1 MPALQK
7 FAYRAYSA
15 DGVRMARTLQAASL
29 EDAKRVLWNEGFRI
43 VAIRPR
49 RLRFPGLHELFP
61 SFFRVRKS
69 QVILLT
75 RQLATF
81 VKVGVPM
88 LEAFA
93 VLHEQAT
100 SRELRAALRD
110 MMMDLGQG
118 RPLSAA
124 MSQHPRIFNRLYVDM
139 VRAAEV
145 SGELDVVL
153 TQIANY
159 MTREDTAVRRIR
171 SALIYP
177 VIVLLLSVVVV
188 GVLVSVVLPAFV
200 HLFAEFNGQL
210 PLPTRILLAV
220 GGFFEEHR
228 LEVLAAA
235 GAALLV
241 GVIFFRTPAG
251 RRARDRYIVSLP
263 YLGRI
268 VHYSII
274 ERFLRTFATMTRAGI
289 PVTQMFDTVI
299 QATGNLIFQERLR
312 TVRELMIAGQGFSD
326 PLRQTGLFP
335 GLVIQMIRV
344 GEETGTLENNLEE
357 AAQYFA
363 SEIDFRTKAM
373 IAVMEPGL
381 VIFVGLVVGFVAISV
396 IAPMY
401 GLINAIK

>member
-15 DGVRMARTLQAASL
+15 DGVRMVRTLRAASL
-29 EDAKRVLWNEGFRI
+29 DDAKRVLWNEGFRI
-43 VAIRPR
+43 VDIRPR
-49 RLRFPGLHELFP
+49 RLQLPSLHQLFP
-61 SFFRVRKS
+61 SFLRVRKS

-81 VKVGVPM
+81 VKVGVPL

-100 SRELRAALRD
+100 SSELRAALRD

-139 VRAAEV
+139 VQAAEV
-145 SGELDVVL
+145 SGELDEVL

-177 VIVLLLSVVVV
+177 VIVLLLSVLVVA
-188 GVLVSVVLPAFV
+188 VLVSVVLPAFV
-200 HLFAEFNGQL
+200 HLFAEFGGQL
-210 PLPTRILLAV
+210 PLPTRVLLAI
-220 GGFFEEHR
+220 GTFFEQHR
-228 LEVLAAA
+228 FEVLG
-235 GAALLV
+235 GAATALV
-241 GVIFFRTPAG
+241 VGFVFFRSPTG
-251 RRARDRYIVSLP
+251 RRVRDQYIVSLP

-299 QATGNLIFQERLR
+299 QATGNLIFQERLQ
-312 TVRELMIAGQGFSD
+312 TVRELMIAGQGFSE

-335 GLVIQMIRV
+335 SLVIQMIRV
-344 GEETGTLENNLEE
+344 GEETGTLDNNLEE

-381 VIFVGLVVGFVAISV
+381 VVFVGLVVGFVAISV

-401 GLINAIK
+401 GLIRAVK

>member
-1 MPALQK
+1 MPTMQR

-15 DGVRMARTLQAASL
+15 EGIRMVRTVQAATVD
-29 EDAKRVLWNEGFRI
+29 DAKRILWSEGLRI
-43 VAIRPR
+43 VEIRRR
-49 RLRFPGLHELFP
+49 RLRVPGLHQLFP
-61 SFFRVRKS
+61 SFLKVRKS

-88 LEAFA
+88 LEAFG

-100 SRELRAALRD
+100 SAELRGALRE
-110 MMMDLGQG
+110 MMVDLGQG

-124 MSQHPRIFNRLYVDM
+124 MSQHPRIFNQLYVDM
-139 VRAAEV
+139 VRAAEI
-145 SGELDVVL
+145 SGHLDEVL
-153 TQIANY
+153 SQIAIY
-159 MTREDTAVRRIR
+159 MTRDDTAVRRIR

-177 VIVLLLSVVVV
+177 VIVLGLSVLVV
-188 GVLVSVVLPAFV
+188 GVLVAVVLPAFV
-200 HLFAEFNGQL
+200 HLFAEFGGQL

-220 GGFFEEHR
+220 GTFVEAHR
-228 LEVLAAA
+228 YELLGVAV
-235 GAALLV
+235 AALLAGIV
-241 GVIFFRTPAG
+241 FFRSPAG
-251 RRARDRYIVSLP
+251 RRARDRYIVMLP

-289 PVTQMFDTVI
+289 PVTRMFDTVI

-312 TVRELMIAGQGFSD
+312 TVSELMVAGQGFSE

-344 GEETGTLENNLEE
+344 GEETGTLDTNLEE

-363 SEIDFRTKAM
+363 TEIDFRTKAM

-381 VIFVGLVVGFVAISV
+381 VVFVGLVVGFVAISV

-401 GLINAIK
+401 GLIHAIK